1 MVTGPS
7 AMSPFASSPP
17 FTLASADEAAAC
29 AEAAADP
36 TAEPA
41 AEAAEAAADAA
52 PLATDCA
59 ADCAA
64 DTAADAAEDAT
75 DAAFPS
81 DEHPLTASTDTAP
94 SPTATT
100 IRRIISNL
108 PS

>member
-1 MVTGPS
+1 MLTDPS
-7 AMSPFASSPP
+7 ATSPFASSPP

-41 AEAAEAAADAA
+41 AEAADAAADAA

-64 DTAADAAEDAT
+64 EATTDAAEDTAG
-75 DAAFPS
+75 DAFPS